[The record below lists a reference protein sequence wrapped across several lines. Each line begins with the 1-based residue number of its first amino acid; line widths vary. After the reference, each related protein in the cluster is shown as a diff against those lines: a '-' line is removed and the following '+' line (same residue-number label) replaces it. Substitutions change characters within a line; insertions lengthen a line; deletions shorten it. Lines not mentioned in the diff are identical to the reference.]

1 MKVVGTILFC
11 LLLTTNVAMADDGI
25 VEFAEAMSN
34 LVGAFDPDL
43 VLGSFE
49 QVSGLSDVG
58 GALIDLFTPAPAP
71 ELDSQQQQVFDEV
84 MQSADR
90 FMLKV
95 MLVGMIT
102 LLFMP

>member
-1 MKVVGTILFC
+1 MKVVGIILFC

-49 QVSGLSDVG
+49 QGSGLSDVG
-58 GALIDLFTPAPAP
+58 GALIDFITPAPAP
-71 ELDSQQQQVFDEV
+71 ELDPQQQQLFDE
-84 MQSADR
+84 MMRRADV
-90 FMLKV
+90 FFVKAAAVAMVFLF
-95 MLVGMIT
+95 
-102 LLFMP
+102 FMP